1 MFAELS
7 VRRTH
12 HLAIG
17 RSTSPPIWM
26 LATRAL
32 WRRARRRIRSG
43 PTRRWRFVG
52 ATPERVLIA
61 PPDLRLADGQIANE
75 IYHGRFPLA
84 GHMVDMGG
92 ETPFALEIADLA
104 WLKSLHGFR
113 WLRHMRQAGTELASS
128 NARALVSD
136 WMTIHGRRIGGIA
149 WDPAITARRVI
160 AWLQH
165 STVVLQGADFVFYR
179 AYLRSLALQIRYLR
193 AMAPDMADGEERLRA
208 RAALCFAA
216 LSLPVSNA
224 TLRSATHNLAAEL
237 ERQILPDGGH
247 VSRSP
252 MAVLELLSDLLPL
265 RQTYANQAE
274 APPDA
279 LIAAVERMLPALRF
293 FRHQDGCLA
302 LFNGMGA
309 TVQDRVSA
317 LLHHDDTG
325 GAPLLNATHSG
336 YQRLAMGGTV
346 VIADTGMPPPS
357 DVSHQAHAGCL
368 SFEMSSG
375 RHRFVVNCGV
385 DNYGADEFR
394 LLARATAAHSTAT
407 LNDSSSARFTTP
419 ARLAE
424 LIGTP
429 LTGGPSRVPVKR
441 TDADGIEGF
450 IASHD
455 GYVSRF
461 GITHE
466 REMALSG
473 AGNILEGTDRFYRP
487 GGKPA
492 SDDGRDQVV
501 VRFHIHPGIGLYRDS
516 SERLVLKGKP
526 SDVWIFTSD
535 AVEPQVEESI
545 FFAGAGGPQK
555 SRQIVLAFKASE
567 VGEVN
572 WRFTRTELIG

>member
-1 MFAELS
+1 MA
-7 VRRTH
+7 V
-12 HLAIG
+12 G
-17 RSTSPPIWM
+17 RSMSPPMWM

-32 WRRARRRIRSG
+32 WRRVRRRIRYG
-43 PTRRWRFVG
+43 PTGRWRFVG
-52 ATPERVLIA
+52 STPERVLIA
-61 PPDLRLADGQIANE
+61 PPDLRLADSQIANE

-92 ETPFALEIADLA
+92 ESPFQLEIADLA
-104 WLKSLHGFR
+104 WLRALHGFR

-136 WMTIHGRRIGGIA
+136 WMSVHGRRIGGIA
-149 WDPAITARRVI
+149 WDPAITSRRVI
-160 AWLQH
+160 SWLQH
-165 STVVLQGADFVFYR
+165 STVVLQGADFAFYR
-179 AYLRSLALQIRYLR
+179 AFLRSLALQIRYLR
-193 AMAPDMADGEERLRA
+193 AMTPDMPDGEEKLRA
-208 RAALCFAA
+208 RAALAFAA
-216 LSLPVSNA
+216 LSLPVSNS
-224 TLRSATHNLAAEL
+224 TLRSATNNLNAEL

-247 VSRSP
+247 VSRNP

-346 VIADTGMPPPS
+346 VVADTGVAPPADLS
-357 DVSHQAHAGCL
+357 NHAHAGCL

-375 RHRFVVNCGV
+375 KHRFIVNCGV
-385 DNYGADEFR
+385 DTYGADEFR
-394 LLARATAAHSTAT
+394 MLARATAAHSTAT
-407 LNDSSSARFTTP
+407 LNDASSARFSTP
-419 ARLAE
+419 TRLAE

-441 TDADGIEGF
+441 TDDEGVEGF

-455 GYVSRF
+455 GYVGRF
-461 GITHE
+461 GLTHE

-473 AGNILEGTDRFYRP
+473 AGNILDGTDRFYRP

-492 SDDGRDQVV
+492 ANDGRDVV
-501 VRFHIHPGIGLYRDS
+501 AIRFHVHPGIGLFVDS
-516 SERLVLKGKP
+516 SERLVLKGRP
-526 SDVWIFTSD
+526 SDVWIFTCD

-545 FFAGAGGPQK
+545 FFAGSGGPQK
-555 SRQIVLAFKASE
+555 SRQIVLNVKASE

-572 WRFTRTELIG
+572 WRFTRTELVG

>member
-1 MFAELS
+1 M
-7 VRRTH
+7 
-12 HLAIG
+12 
-17 RSTSPPIWM
+17 SPPIWI

-52 ATPERVLIA
+52 RTPERVLIA

-92 ETPFALEIADLA
+92 ESPFQLEIADLA
-104 WLKSLHGFR
+104 WLKSLHSFR
-113 WLRHMRQAGTELASS
+113 WLRHMRQAGTELASA

-136 WMTIHGRRIGGIA
+136 WMSVHGRRIGGIA
-149 WDPAITARRVI
+149 WDPAVTARRVI

-179 AYLRSLALQIRYLR
+179 SYLRSLALQIRYLR
-193 AMAPDMADGEERLRA
+193 AVTPDMLDGEERLRA
-208 RAALCFAA
+208 RAALCFSA

-224 TLRSATHNLAAEL
+224 TLRSATNNLAAEL
-237 ERQILPDGGH
+237 EKQILPDGGH
-247 VSRSP
+247 VSRNP

-325 GAPLLNATHSG
+325 GAPLLNAVHSG

-346 VIADTGMPPPS
+346 VLADTGAAPPA

-375 RHRFVVNCGV
+375 RHRFIVNCGV
-385 DNYGADEFR
+385 DSYGAEEFR
-394 LLARATAAHSTAT
+394 PLARATAAHSTAT
-407 LNDSSSARFTTP
+407 LNDTSSARFTTT
-419 ARLAE
+419 AQLTD

-429 LTGGPSRVPVKR
+429 LIGGPQRIPVKR
-441 TDADGIEGF
+441 TDAEGVQGF

-455 GYVSRF
+455 GYVPRF
-461 GITHE
+461 GIVHE
-466 REMALSG
+466 REIALSA
-473 AGNILEGTDRFYRP
+473 AGNILEGTDRFYRA

-492 SDDGRDQVV
+492 LDDGRDQVT
-501 VRFHIHPGIGLYRDS
+501 VRFHVHPGIGLFLDS
-516 SERLVLKGKP
+516 SERLVLKGVP
-526 SDVWIFTSD
+526 SDVWVFTCD
-535 AVEPQVEESI
+535 GAEPVVEESI
-545 FFAGAGGPQK
+545 FFAGAAGPQK
-555 SRQIVLAFKASE
+555 SRQIVLSFKASE
-567 VGEVN
+567 TGEIS
-572 WRFTRTELIG
+572 WRFTRTELVG

>member
-1 MFAELS
+1 MSL
-7 VRRTH
+7 
-12 HLAIG
+12 G
-17 RSTSPPIWM
+17 RGSGPPIWM

-43 PTRRWRFVG
+43 PTGRWRYLG
-52 ATPERVLIA
+52 STPERVLIA
-61 PPDLRLADGQIANE
+61 PPDLRLADSQIADE

-84 GHMVDMGG
+84 GHLVDMGG
-92 ETPFALEIADLA
+92 DSPFQLEVADLA
-104 WLKSLHGFR
+104 WLNSLHSFR

-136 WMTIHGRRIGGIA
+136 WLAVHGRNIAGIA
-149 WDPAITARRVI
+149 WEPAIVARRVI

-165 STVVLQGADFVFYR
+165 STVVLQGADLTFYR
-179 AYLRSLALQIRYLR
+179 AYLRSLAMQIRYLR
-193 AMAPDMADGEERLRA
+193 AMAPDMRDGEERLRA
-208 RAALCFAA
+208 RAALAFAA
-216 LSLPVSNA
+216 LSLPVSNSV
-224 TLRSATHNLAAEL
+224 LRSATGHLSAEL

-247 VSRSP
+247 VSRNP

-274 APPDA
+274 APPAA

-293 FRHQDGCLA
+293 FRHQDGTLA

-346 VIADTGMPPPS
+346 VIADTGTAPPS
-357 DVSHQAHAGCL
+357 DLSHQAHAGCL

-375 RHRFVVNCGV
+375 RHRFIVNCGV

-394 LLARATAAHSTAT
+394 MLARATAAHSTAT
-407 LNDSSSARFTTP
+407 LNDTSSARFTTS

-424 LIGTP
+424 LVGTP
-429 LTGGPSRVPVKR
+429 LTGGPQRVPVKR
-441 TDADGIEGF
+441 TDTGGIEGF
-450 IASHD
+450 IASHE
-455 GYVSRF
+455 GYVPRF

-473 AGNILEGTDRFYRP
+473 NGNILEGTDRFYRS

-492 SDDGRDQVV
+492 ADDGRDHVAI
-501 VRFHIHPGIGLYRDS
+501 RFHIHPGIGLFLDP
-516 SERLVLKGKP
+516 SERLVLKGAP
-526 SDVWIFTSD
+526 SDVWIFTCD
-535 AVEPQVEESI
+535 AVEPQIEESI
-545 FFAGAGGPQK
+545 IFAGTGGPQK
-555 SRQIVLAFKASE
+555 SRQIVLSFKASHI
-567 VGEVN
+567 GEVN
-572 WRFTRTELIG
+572 WRFTRTDLVG